1 MTKQEKVLEI
11 VNDVIND
18 KITQMVEEISTNE
31 FLEMIGD
38 MYHDQTGKSI
48 DEGEDEDFDQN
59 EFIGDISGSR
69 VLPLLHKMSE
79 YIIGVDIPKG

>member
-18 KITQMVEEISTNE
+18 RITQMIEELSTNE

-38 MYHDQTGKSI
+38 MYYDQTGKSV

>member
-18 KITQMVEEISTNE
+18 RITQLIEELSTNE

-38 MYHDQTGKSI
+38 MYKDQTGKDI
-48 DEGEDEDFDQN
+48 DEGEDEDFDQH
-59 EFIGDISGSR
+59 EFIGEISGSR

-79 YIIGVDIPKG
+79 FILGVEIPKG